1 MDIHHYRQRE
11 QAERLHARQAASDEA
26 RATHLEL
33 ADSYRA
39 VIEAYERL
47 EALRPR
53 PRSVA

>member
-1 MDIHHYRQRE
+1 MDIPHYRQRE
-11 QAERLHARQAASDEA
+11 QAERLQAKQAASEQA

-53 PRSVA
+53 PRNVA